1 MGIYEIADTED
12 VKAYDISV
20 NNPEELREVVTSDEL
35 PLAIKK
41 YIAKLALR
49 GRVLHVVNIQLESLE
64 AIDLIEK
71 FFALDEEEKLDGIK
85 IRELKKL
92 EKRVTKLRKEL
103 QKIMKGLKDNE

>member
-1 MGIYEIADTED
+1 MGIYEITDTED

-20 NNPEELREVVTSDEL
+20 SNPEELREVVTSDEL

-49 GRVLHVVNIQLESLE
+49 GRILTVVNIQLESLE

-71 FFALDEEEKLDGIK
+71 FFALDEEEKLDDVK
-85 IRELKKL
+85 MRSLKKL

-103 QKIMKGLKDNE
+103 QEIMKGLKDNE